1 MTKKKDDGW
10 VWGNKN
16 FLCLDVSGR
25 VEEKKMKLLKNV
37 LFLPFCLK
45 NWQEQFFNQFVP
57 SFLFFFFLIVLHEY
71 PNGKKLFLN
80 YIYFKFLKYFL
91 RAKHDLKR
99 VSSP

>member
-1 MTKKKDDGW
+1 MGGCGETKISC
-10 VWGNKN
+10 VWM
-16 FLCLDVSGR
+16 L
-25 VEEKKMKLLKNV
+25 VEESRKRKMKLLKNV

-45 NWQEQFFNQFVP
+45 NWEEQFFNQFVP